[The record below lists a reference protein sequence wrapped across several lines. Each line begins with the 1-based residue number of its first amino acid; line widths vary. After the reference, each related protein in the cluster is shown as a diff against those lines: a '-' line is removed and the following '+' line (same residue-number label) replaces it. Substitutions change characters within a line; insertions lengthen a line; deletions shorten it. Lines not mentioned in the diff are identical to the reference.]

1 MAKRSILG
9 TPLGSLLSSAIIE
22 EPISASRAHQDLTM
36 LAITSLTPGTDR
48 PALTYLPVEKLVRS
62 PYQPR
67 RVFAQAA
74 LEELADSIRSQGIIQ
89 PIVVR
94 PRADNTFEII
104 AGERRWRAAQLAE
117 LKEVPVIIRAVDEAT
132 ATAMAII
139 ENLQR
144 EDLNPIEEAMGLEHL
159 MTQFSL
165 THQAVGELVGK
176 SRAMVSN
183 LLRLLT
189 LRDDVKAMLEQGELE
204 MGHARALLSL
214 PGVRQLEVARMV
226 IAKQWSV
233 RQTELFVR
241 QSLQDEDVA
250 DDVREKE
257 QDPDVAALA
266 LRLGE
271 ILGAKLQIDHHANG
285 RGKLVISYHSLE
297 ELDGIIAHI
306 S

>member
-9 TPLGSLLSSAIIE
+9 TPLGSLLSSAVIE
-22 EPISASRAHQDLTM
+22 EPIATAHAELAEV
-36 LAITSLTPGTDR
+36 AITATSPEKFGLMQI
-48 PALTYLPVEKLVRS
+48 AVEKLVRS

-67 RVFAQAA
+67 RVFEETA
-74 LEELADSIRSQGIIQ
+74 LQELADSIRSQGIIQ
-89 PIVVR
+89 PIVAR
-94 PRADNTFEII
+94 PLADKTFEII
-104 AGERRWRAAQLAE
+104 AGERRWRAAQLAG
-117 LKEVPVIIRAVDEAT
+117 LNEVPVIVRDVDEAT

-144 EDLNPIEEAMGLEHL
+144 EDLNPIEEAMGLERL
-159 MTQFSL
+159 MTQFGL

-189 LRDDVKAMLEQGELE
+189 LREDVRRMVEQGELE
-204 MGHARALLSL
+204 MGHARALLAL
-214 PGVRQLEVARMV
+214 PGHRQLEVARMV

-233 RQTELFVR
+233 RQTEMYVR
-241 QSLQDEDVA
+241 DLMNRGDS
-250 DDVREKE
+250 EKE
-257 QDPDVAALA
+257 PAVKIQDPDVAALES
-266 LRLGE
+266 RLGE
-271 ILGAKLQIDHHANG
+271 VLGAKLQIDHHANG
-285 RGKLVISYHSLE
+285 RGKLIISYHSLE